1 MNSNNKTQM
10 RVDSTEGENEYKCWL
25 SPDEIET
32 LEEYAR
38 QVSHRHYCII
48 LLGSRV
54 GLRAEET
61 TLVRPSDVTDQH
73 GSYFLRVVGKD
84 TTGRHGAGKER
95 DAYLPESVERELLE
109 LQYSEGVDDDEPYF
123 PVTPTRIR
131 QMVDEVAQQTAEETG
146 NDNWR
151 KISSHDLRRYFAQDC
166 LVRKSMNPRVVMSV
180 GGWESFEALKPY
192 LNEPVPEQIV
202 EEFEKVGL
210 D

>member
-1 MNSNNKTQM
+1 M
-10 RVDSTEGENEYKCWL
+10 RIDSTEGQNEYKCWL

-32 LEEYAR
+32 IEEHAKEL
-38 QVSHRHYCII
+38 SHRHYCIT

-54 GLRAEET
+54 GLRAEEMT
-61 TLVRPSDVTDQH
+61 RIRPNDVKDQY

-84 TTGRHGAGKER
+84 TTGRHGVGKER

-109 LQYSEGVDDDEPYF
+109 LQYSTDVDDDEPYYD
-123 PVTPTRIR
+123 VTPTRIR
-131 QMVDEVAQQTAEETG
+131 QMVQEVAEKTAEETENG
-146 NDNWR
+146 DWE
-151 KISSHDLRRYFAQDC
+151 KISSHDLRRFFAQDC

-202 EEFEKVGL
+202 DEFEEVGL
-210 D
+210 V